1 LKDATQSVV
10 LKSYSDQGGSFSTMT
25 VKLNFVRRTL
35 FYDFN
40 FVVPAALITIL
51 SISGFFLPAE
61 SGEKIGLRK
70 FQFASTKYL
79 RIVTIIFIQLLF
91 LSK

>member
-1 LKDATQSVV
+1 LKTATQSVA
-10 LKSYSDQGGSFSTMT
+10 LKSYSDQEGSYSIMT
-25 VKLNFVRRTL
+25 VKLSFVRRTL

-51 SISGFFLPAE
+51 SISGFYLPAE

-70 FQFASTKYL
+70 FL
-79 RIVTIIFIQLLF
+79 IRVH
-91 LSK
+91 

>member
-1 LKDATQSVV
+1 MNENYFKVNGEWGLKSATQSVA
-10 LKSYSDQGGSFSTMT
+10 LKRYSDQEGSYSIMT

-51 SISGFFLPAE
+51 SISGFCLPAE

-70 FQFASTKYL
+70 FL
-79 RIVTIIFIQLLF
+79 IQVH
-91 LSK
+91 

>member
-1 LKDATQSVV
+1 MNDNNFKENGEWELKTATQSVA
-10 LKSYSDQGGSFSTMT
+10 LKSYSDQEGSYSMMT

-35 FYDFN
+35 FYGFN

-51 SISGFFLPAE
+51 SISGFCLPAE

-70 FQFASTKYL
+70 FL
-79 RIVTIIFIQLLF
+79 IRVH
-91 LSK
+91 